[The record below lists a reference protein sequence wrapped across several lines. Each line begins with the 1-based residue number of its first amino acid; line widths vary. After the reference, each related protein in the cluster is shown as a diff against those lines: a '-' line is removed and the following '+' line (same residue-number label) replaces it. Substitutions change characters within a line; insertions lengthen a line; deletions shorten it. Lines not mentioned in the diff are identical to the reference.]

1 VTEAEFNNVKGQHAS
16 GVPTVVIKDV
26 DGFTVHNSPFVP
38 DIRLGAVKN
47 KQF

>member
-26 DGFTVHNSPFVP
+26 DGFNVRNSPFMP
-38 DIRLGAVKN
+38 NTQLGAVKDR
-47 KQF
+47 QF